1 MTSKFHRRCLCVSI
15 ILWACGVSADPS
27 ASKKSPESVQNAES
41 AKRKDSPNGSS
52 LANEETVSVPV
63 VKPSYGTIL
72 VQGPAGYRVTV
83 DGVYVGEAPLPGP
96 WAVSIGQ
103 HQVVFSKEG
112 QPSGEVTVDVVAGQV
127 ARAVWPPK
135 TTANDAS
142 DDDEMGWSFP
152 KWTKADAGFASA
164 IAGLVVVGMGVSFG
178 MRSQALADEAA
189 KMNIRETYRAD
200 FVRLTNQAE
209 DASLAA
215 NLSYGIGAAAL
226 IGGLTVAIFGDG
238 GLITVIGVTRRAQ
251 SSLR

>member
-1 MTSKFHRRCLCVSI
+1 M
-15 ILWACGVSADPS
+15 
-27 ASKKSPESVQNAES
+27 
-41 AKRKDSPNGSS
+41 
-52 LANEETVSVPV
+52 
-63 VKPSYGTIL
+63 
-72 VQGPAGYRVTV
+72 
-83 DGVYVGEAPLPGP
+83 
-96 WAVSIGQ
+96 
-103 HQVVFSKEG
+103 
-112 QPSGEVTVDVVAGQV
+112 TVDVVAGQV
-127 ARAVWPPK
+127 TRAVWPPK

-142 DDDEMGWSFP
+142 DEDEMGWSFP

-178 MRSQALADEAA
+178 AFQALADEAA

-238 GLITVIGVTRRAQ
+238 GLITVIGDDEEGAVIIEGEF
-251 SSLR
+251 